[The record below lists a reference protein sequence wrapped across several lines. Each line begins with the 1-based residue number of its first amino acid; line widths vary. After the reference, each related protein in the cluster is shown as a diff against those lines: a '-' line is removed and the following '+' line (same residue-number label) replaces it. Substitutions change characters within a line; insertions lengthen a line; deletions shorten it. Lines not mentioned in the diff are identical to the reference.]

1 MHPPVLE
8 REKRQ
13 DLSVLLRLVCT
24 TAFEHYV
31 PTSCNHAAGIYPAL
45 AAYWLQLATRCGE
58 ALKIPWR
65 LICCMLKNRMTKTTM
80 KPIMRFNT
88 TTIFQKFVVH
98 RASQFGILMDDSRCQ
113 LALVAPLPFSW
124 AGVT

>member
-13 DLSVLLRLVCT
+13 DLSALLRLVRT
-24 TAFEHYV
+24 TAFEDYV
-31 PTSCNHAAGIYPAL
+31 PISCNHAADIYPVL
-45 AAYWLQLATRCGE
+45 AAYCLQLATRCGE
-58 ALKIPWR
+58 VLKIPWR
-65 LICCMLKNRMTKTTM
+65 LICYMLKNRMTKSTM
-80 KPIMRFNT
+80 KHIMRFNT

-98 RASQFGILMDDSRCQ
+98 RASQFGIMDDSRCQ
-113 LALVAPLPFSW
+113 LALVATLPFSW